1 MADHNALEKCKR
13 MQSNGFSQCGKNIP
27 KSRDLA
33 NKFIQSCFIQVE
45 IEIYR
50 ESTDKMLLPQPN

>member
-1 MADHNALEKCKR
+1 

-45 IEIYR
+45 IDIYR
-50 ESTDKMLLPQPN
+50 ESTDKML